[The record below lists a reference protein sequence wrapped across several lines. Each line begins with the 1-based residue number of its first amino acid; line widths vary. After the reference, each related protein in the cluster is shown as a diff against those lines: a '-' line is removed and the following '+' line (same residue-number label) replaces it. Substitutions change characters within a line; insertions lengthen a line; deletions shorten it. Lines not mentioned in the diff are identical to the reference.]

1 MASISQPP
9 SPSSRRLTGSA
20 AIASPLTSMIGTDE
34 SVSAA
39 MMRNRKRLR
48 SCPRVELGAKR
59 ARRSSGNN
67 SERPRL
73 PSNAS
78 NNGASSRNATR
89 IGRTASLS
97 RRQSGP
103 MAYLPT
109 ISRTA
114 SMSNINLV
122 VPPESPSSL
131 PLVKR
136 HLSETPVVMKFK
148 PSPSFDKRCAFP
160 LAWSSK
166 QELFYADDNSVRRQ
180 FPNKENRSFIQKMK
194 AAGMAVGIFGAK
206 KRECLAIISHEDQS
220 LTVWRLKTAKRLYR
234 FGMKSDKMTSITWHE
249 SLISVGLASG
259 KVEHFDVSGPKTQKL
274 AQMGMNT
281 LELLSGLVTCV
292 AWNSEGTVFAAGDAS
307 GNVGVWKRDGERLVL
322 GDRDANSVE
331 RRIRH
336 GGAITTLTWFPSDPN
351 RLFTGDNKGL
361 IRIWSLNGQGSTSDS
376 SIARAQYGASGLTA
390 AERLQC
396 DSVIQSV
403 HISRQLPELFI
414 VFGSYASDHIVRKTQ
429 ENTVSAYSLRDMS
442 HLKEV
447 TLYKKVAFSRNHDD
461 PSFCGSAL
469 SGDETKLALAIPEL
483 GEIRIWNAW
492 GPA

>member
-1 MASISQPP
+1 
-9 SPSSRRLTGSA
+9 
-20 AIASPLTSMIGTDE
+20 
-34 SVSAA
+34 
-39 MMRNRKRLR
+39 
-48 SCPRVELGAKR
+48 
-59 ARRSSGNN
+59 
-67 SERPRL
+67 
-73 PSNAS
+73 
-78 NNGASSRNATR
+78 
-89 IGRTASLS
+89 
-97 RRQSGP
+97 
-103 MAYLPT
+103 
-109 ISRTA
+109 
-114 SMSNINLV
+114 MSNINLV
-122 VPPESPSSL
+122 VPPESPGSSL

-136 HLSETPVVMKFK
+136 HLSETPVVMKFT
-148 PSPSFDKRCAFP
+148 PSPSFDKRCGFP

-166 QELFYADDNSVRRQ
+166 QELFYADGNSVRRQ
-180 FPNKENRSFIQKMK
+180 FPNKENRSFVQKMK
-194 AAGMAVGIFGAK
+194 AAGMAIGIFGAK

-220 LTVWRLKTAKRLYR
+220 LTVWRLKTAKRMYR
-234 FGMKSDKMTSITWHE
+234 FGMKSDKMTSITWQE

-259 KVEHFDVSGPKTQKL
+259 KVEHFDVSGPKTKKL
-274 AQMGMNT
+274 AQMGMNF

-322 GDRDANSVE
+322 GDREANSVE

-336 GGAITTLTWFPSDPN
+336 GGAITVSTYSQLISVMYSFLSSQTLTWFPSDPN

-492 GPA
+492 GAA